1 MTTVAMVTVAME
13 AMVATTIVHMVVA
26 MTTAATTTTPLLG
39 DTMALAMVQVCNV
52 LRDTFTVYM
61 AVCYARCYMCIGYDY
76 SNYQGQAATGGR

>member
-13 AMVATTIVHMVVA
+13 AMVATTIVHMVA

-52 LRDTFTVYM
+52 LRDTFTGYM
-61 AVCYARCYMCIGYDY
+61 AVRYTRCYVCIGYDY